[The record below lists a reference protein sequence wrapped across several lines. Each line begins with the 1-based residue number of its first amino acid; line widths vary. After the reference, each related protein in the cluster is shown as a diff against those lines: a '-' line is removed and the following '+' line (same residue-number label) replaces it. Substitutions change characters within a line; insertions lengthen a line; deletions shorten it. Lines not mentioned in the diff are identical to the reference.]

1 MRGLRVMFATDFH
14 IRDRTPDSYVAAL
27 ADMLSAQHADILLL
41 GGDYGE
47 SAAAAKRLFSALSA
61 KNFPLGIFG
70 VPGNNDIESFEELT
84 GLRRAFPGRLLVNEL
99 ATVRLDRG
107 KLYIGGLD
115 ELKYGA
121 HPRHGPFPNDAT
133 GYGILISHY
142 PRIPAAVSGA
152 RPRLMLSGH
161 THGGQIS
168 LLGLSI
174 YSMGLEKDVV
184 HAVSGISKRGATRLL
199 VSPGI
204 GVSRFPLRMGCAP
217 MVHLIEFV

>member
-14 IRDRTPDSYVAAL
+14 IRDCTPDSYVIAVVTMLAARN
-27 ADMLSAQHADILLL
+27 ADLLLL

-47 SAAAAKRLFSALSA
+47 SVAASKRLFAALDG

-70 VPGNNDIESFEELT
+70 VPGNNDIESFKTHSE
-84 GLRRAFPGRLLVNEL
+84 LRRAFSGRLLVNE
-99 ATVRLDRG
+99 TVSIRLGGGR
-107 KLYIGGLD
+107 LYIGGMD

-121 HPRHGPFPNDAT
+121 QPRRGLFPNDT
-133 GYGILISHY
+133 SGYGILISHY
-142 PRIPAAVSGA
+142 PCVPSAVSGA

-168 LLGLSI
+168 LAGLSVYSLGLERHLV
-174 YSMGLEKDVV
+174 Y
-184 HAVSGISKRGATRLL
+184 AVSGVSEHGATRLM

-204 GVSRFPLRMGCAP
+204 GVSRFPLRIGCAP
-217 MVHLIEFV
+217 AIHLIEFV